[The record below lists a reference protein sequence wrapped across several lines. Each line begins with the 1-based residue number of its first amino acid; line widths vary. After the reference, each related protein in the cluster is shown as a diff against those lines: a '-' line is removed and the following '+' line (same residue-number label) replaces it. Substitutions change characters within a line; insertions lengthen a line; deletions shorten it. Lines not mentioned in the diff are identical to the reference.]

1 MSTQKQ
7 VLLVLTVV
15 ALLSSGCSTFR
26 SYKDESLAVVQDINM
41 GNLDHAIVTLD
52 KNVPRDKDIL
62 YFMEKGEVLRLKKS
76 FSESFTTWMEA
87 EKMVDDS
94 ENEAKITLG
103 KVGGWAT
110 SLLVNDKSMRYDG
123 QDYEK
128 VLLST
133 RLALDHISM
142 GNLEG
147 ARVQIKKTHER
158 EAIIEE
164 LHSKEIQEQEEEA
177 KSKGITTTMEDL
189 KGYPVA
195 TLNSS
200 EVTQLKNSYQSA
212 FSHYLAGYLYESLG
226 EVGLAAPGYKKAIEI
241 NPNVQTIKNDLSGL
255 DQRVAERGHKTYVD
269 VLFVIENGFAP
280 TVSSMMIPIPAPVV
294 GIVPISFPLLDS
306 DPSAGLL
313 ATTIKLPTN
322 NMVTLEKI
330 TNIDAMAK
338 KSLRDRLP
346 AIIIRGLFRA
356 AAKGASQ
363 AAAYKQ
369 DHIAGLVVNAIN
381 VATESADERTWK
393 TVPSSISIAR
403 AKLPLGKNKIIVNS
417 SIGPTEL
424 EVDVKADYAVVP
436 MRLLPNSLIL
446 LQ

>member
-1 MSTQKQ
+1 MNLQKE
-7 VLLVLTVV
+7 VLLALTLGS
-15 ALLSSGCSTFR
+15 LLLSGCSTFR
-26 SYKDESLAVVQDINM
+26 SYKDESLAVVQDINN
-41 GNLDHAIVTLD
+41 GDLDHAVAMLD
-52 KNVPRDKDIL
+52 KNAPRDKDIL
-62 YFMEKGEVLRLKKS
+62 FFLEKGEVLRLKKS
-76 FSESFTTWMEA
+76 FPESLTTWMEA
-87 EKMVDDS
+87 EKIVDDS
-94 ENEAKITLG
+94 ENEAKVTLG
-103 KVGGWAT
+103 KVGGGAA

-142 GNLEG
+142 GNLES
-147 ARVQIKKTHER
+147 ARVEIKKTHER
-158 EAIIEE
+158 EALIEE
-164 LHSKEIQEQEEEA
+164 LHSKEIQAQEDEA
-177 KSKGITTTMEDL
+177 KSKGITTTMADL

-226 EVGLAAPGYKKAIEI
+226 EAGLAAPGYKKAIEI
-241 NPNVQTIKNDLSGL
+241 NPNVQTVKNDLSGL
-255 DQRVAERGHKTYVD
+255 DQRIAERGHKTDVD

-280 TVSSMMIPIPAPVV
+280 TVSSITIPIPAPTV
-294 GIVPISFPLLDS
+294 GIVPVSFPLLDS
-306 DPSAGLL
+306 DPSSGLM
-313 ATTIKLPTN
+313 ATSIKLPN
-322 NMVTLEKI
+322 NSAVNLEKI

-346 AIIIRGLFRA
+346 GIIIRGLIRA

-363 AAAYKQ
+363 AVAYKQ
-369 DHIAGLVVNAIN
+369 DLIAGLVVNAIN

-403 AKLPLGKNKIIVNS
+403 AKLPLGKNKVIVNT
-417 SIGPTEL
+417 SIGPREL
-424 EVDVKADYAVVP
+424 EVAVKADYAVVP
-436 MRLLPNSLIL
+436 MRLLPNNLIL